1 MMKKTIFFML
11 CLAPLGVQAAPFT
24 GGVIGITGG
33 GNGNNQN
40 GYIANEGINVSAMN
54 IGVDIPSPLEPNTL
68 YAGTNI
74 IRDNFTITSYAD
86 ITGGALYISDGYSLN
101 LQNTQNNN
109 INMSFTSINAD
120 GRLTVRDADLFKVD
134 GSIAAANGLS
144 VTAKTMQTGAINVT
158 GGDTVLDVAGA
169 LTGDDVALT
178 MGGFH
183 NSGNGTTQISA
194 DKSIDVAGGD
204 IENTDSAGNMTI
216 TTGGTLKAGNIY
228 NSSGTMNITAGGDI
242 TVSGTVKNDSA
253 TSNMVLNADNLTV
266 SGGNTNEASFVNSGN
281 LTINVTGTTNLEYGF
296 DISAMGID
304 NTFSLTTGTL
314 TFGSGANTDR
324 WLNVFSNKLNQ
335 FTLNITNDSLNIAAD
350 VINGLINS
358 DTQQYNEN
366 ANMTITAQAI
376 TADSVTNRGNKLV
389 MTATE
394 IDGDGIV
401 ISGGVEGFEGA
412 DTDIHSAAVLQ
423 VQGDVSNRGTMSL
436 NGTRVELANVSND
449 GGELDI
455 TSLTNDIGEINISGN
470 VTNVS
475 GNTLINAKDIVIGGT
490 LSNQAGSTIIDG
502 SDTDGSDLKIG
513 AIDVSGGV
521 VDLTALIG
529 GVNVDGAIN
538 VTGDGAM
545 NIDGSTHSLTAGQ
558 TIQING
564 DMTLSDVAAS
574 GNGNVNIAATG
585 SQGFVMTSTNGN
597 INIDGSVLATSA
609 GSRSATFVANII
621 KIGESVTASGAN
633 NKLVFGGS
641 ASNQLTVAGDM
652 SATGGATIEI
662 VSDDANVGSLNVGA
676 GSTLVARGTQITAT
690 KGAIDIADG
699 LWFGATGLT
708 DKPDN
713 GLIVEADTTNLTLKS
728 DTAQVEIGGALDL
741 GTGRTLVLS
750 AENSAV
756 TVGGAVLTAG
766 TLNANAQNITLG
778 DVTNSGTATLTAD
791 QRVVMGNVMSNSGT
805 LNITANGT
813 GLSNIQMGGLNIA
826 NGAFV
831 NIDSDATANVAATN
845 VVVTG
850 DVSQGTQAGALN
862 LLATD
867 TTFAAESLT
876 ITGNYDAT
884 AGSALFEVAGPI
896 TVGGNITVA
905 TDAELNMGGDGIT
918 ATNLDNSGTLALHS
932 DNGITLAQVT
942 NTGNLILDS
951 GAGVTTVDTFAV
963 GDAGTITL
971 MGAGLTTDGV
981 FTTQNTV
988 LYQNYLGILSAGEVN
1003 VDSDDY
1009 TITASEFNVAGVNQV
1024 SGRMQINASDINVA
1038 GDVTALDLRFA
1049 KNPASPDSWID
1060 ATIGGNVSG
1069 GVDFWGLKRLD
1080 ISGTYTFNNDSDL
1093 WAAIMPYDEE
1103 GTGNTS
1109 KQNYWST
1116 VEVTGDNKVGEITN
1130 AAGGAAMIT
1139 VGEKFVSNVSGVV
1152 NGSAASQPQVGITLF
1167 DTVDT
1172 GTAIWLLHAEEGI
1185 DVSDGF
1191 DKLRNLDVKFCNG
1204 DGSICIDYADTLR
1217 PSDAFNGTD
1226 SDLPIY
1232 LSERDT
1238 DGDGV
1243 ADSLY
1248 IVFDPRFGGPVE
1260 VFKIQPIVAE
1270 VADHTT
1276 GEYVSAGA
1284 LDNLIAGQLLNT
1296 KFYNDTPIELIPE
1309 IFRGTNFATMAN
1321 ELYDR
1326 MEYYNMTG
1334 ERDPLARF
1342 SRLFQARELEQ
1353 IAGNIS
1359 LNEHTNFR
1367 DFEDRMFDE
1376 FIWNR
1381 NRNLKKAWLDVDYGM
1396 FSQDVSDGK
1405 RAKGNRFSI
1414 AGGFDWQDSETLIL
1428 GLTARVSNSS
1438 SDNSDAVELGYL
1450 PGQSLLGTVDVTVDD
1465 LNIGLGG
1472 YLMKILG
1479 EKTRL
1484 YGNAFLDIH
1493 LLDTA
1498 RDQTFMS
1505 HIDGSGSAFSFIS
1518 EWGLLHDWLNQ
1529 YIVGN
1534 AYARVGYNFG
1544 FDVTEHAAGQD
1555 YMDMQS
1561 DGYLILTPGYSLI
1574 AQKRIYPSAWFQI
1587 RPYASI
1593 GVEYDVLG
1601 APDFVKYKF
1610 APAHTYT
1617 KYDVDI
1623 DPLWANIGGGV
1634 EFLSAVGL
1642 QFGIDYRYQYNDAI
1656 QLHNIK
1662 VTGSYRF

>member
-144 VTAKTMQTGAINVT
+144 VTAETMQTGAINVT

-169 LTGDDVALT
+169 LT

-194 DKSIDVAGGD
+194 DTSIGVAGGD
-204 IENTDSAGNMTI
+204 IENTDGAGNMTI
-216 TTGGTLKAGNIY
+216 TTGGTLTAGNIY

-813 GLSNIQMGGLNIA
+813 GLPNIQMGGLNIA

-918 ATNLDNSGTLALHS
+918 ATNLDNNGTLALHS

-942 NTGNLILDS
+942 NTGNLTLDS

-988 LYQNYLGILSAGEVN
+988 LYQNYLGTLSAGEVN

-1060 ATIGGNVSG
+1060 ATIDGNVSG

-1080 ISGTYTFNNDSDL
+1080 IKGTYTFNNDSDL

-1172 GTAIWLLHAEEGI
+1172 GTAIWLLHAEKGI

>member
-24 GGVIGITGG
+24 GGVIGA
-33 GNGNNQN
+33 GNISGDNSY
-40 GYIANEGINVSAMN
+40 GYVASDGINVVGMN

-74 IRDNFTITSYAD
+74 DPNTFTITSHAD
-86 ITGGALYISDGYSLN
+86 ITGGALYINDGYSLN

-109 INMSFTSINAD
+109 INMSFTSINAG

-134 GSIAAANGLS
+134 GSIAAANGLL
-144 VTAKTMQTGAINVT
+144 VTAETMQTGAINVT

-169 LTGDDVALT
+169 LTDDDVALT

-253 TSNMVLNADNLTV
+253 TSNMVLNANNLTV

-324 WLNVFSNKLNQ
+324 WLNVFSNKLKQ

-358 DTQQYNEN
+358 DTQKYNEN

-394 IDGDGIV
+394 IGGDGIV
-401 ISGGVEGFEGA
+401 VSDGVEGFEGS

-455 TSLTNDIGEINISGN
+455 TSLTNEIGSINISGN
-470 VTNVS
+470 VTNIS

-490 LSNQAGSTIIDG
+490 LSNLAGSTIIDG
-502 SDTDGSDLKIG
+502 SDTDGSDLQIG

-529 GVNVDGAIN
+529 GINVDRAIN

-574 GNGNVNIAATG
+574 GKGNVNIAATG
-585 SQGFVMTSTNGN
+585 SQDFVMTSTNGN
-597 INIDGSVLATSA
+597 INIGGSVLATSA

-621 KIGESVTASGAN
+621 EIGESVTASGAN

-728 DTAQVEIGGALDL
+728 DMAQVEIGGALDL
-741 GTGRTLVLS
+741 GTGRTLKLI

-791 QRVVMGNVMSNSGT
+791 QRVVMGNVMANSGT

-813 GLSNIQMGGLNIA
+813 GLPNIQMGGLNIA

-831 NIDSDATANVAATN
+831 NIGSNATANVATTN

-918 ATNLDNSGTLALHS
+918 ATNLDNNGTLALHS

-942 NTGNLILDS
+942 NTGNLTLDS

-988 LYQNYLGILSAGEVN
+988 LYQNYLGALSAGEVN

-1060 ATIGGNVSG
+1060 ATIDGNVSG

-1080 ISGTYTFNNDSDL
+1080 IKGTYTFNNDSDL